1 MRITPVLLLLLGLLS
16 SCSVDTNIGCSNS
29 STRTSV
35 RNETTIINE
44 APETPPAPAS
54 TEPEREMVSSWG
66 NLIKE
71 ELVNGC
77 ILVLD
82 ANKNTYYSND
92 FAWARRGFLP
102 ASTFK
107 IPHSIIG
114 LESGIVSGADFI
126 FEWDGEPRRRSELD
140 KDMDLTE
147 AYARSCLPCYQDLA
161 RMEGQNLIQ
170 QYVDRMDYGNM
181 VITEDNFD
189 EFWVIGESRI
199 TPMEQIDFLQ
209 RWDDREFGFSD
220 RTHRIMDEV
229 MVNEETEEYTLL
241 AKTGWSIVNETEHN
255 GWFVG
260 IVKQK
265 SGARYYFATNIEPTP
280 EYDMANFYRSRIEL
294 TKSAL
299 RMQGII

>member
-82 ANKNTYYSND
+82 ANKHTYYSND